1 MLRQDFHEGK
11 MQYRLR
17 NQVREELWGVFA
29 AESWKTSSQGFHYI
43 MF

>member
-1 MLRQDFHEGK
+1 MFGQDFHEGK
-11 MQYRLR
+11 MQCSVR

-29 AESWKTSSQGFHYI
+29 AERWKTSSQAFHYI